1 MDIDDDDDDEYD
13 ELMIIISMVICS
25 GVLDQIFFLN
35 LVCDNYLGKYNYQIR
50 SVGLWGAGGV
60 GGFQLMNSLH
70 NFLIGQNCAKSSD
83 EVSAFL

>member
-1 MDIDDDDDDEYD
+1 MDIDDD
-13 ELMIIISMVICS
+13 ELMIIVGMVKS
-25 GVLDQIFFLN
+25 VGVLDQIYFLN
-35 LVCDNYLGKYNYQIR
+35 LVCENCMGKCNYQIS
-50 SVGLWGAGGV
+50 SVGGWGAGGQ

>member
-1 MDIDDDDDDEYD
+1 MDIDDD
-13 ELMIIISMVICS
+13 ELMIIVGMVKS
-25 GVLDQIFFLN
+25 VGVLDQIYFLN
-35 LVCDNYLGKYNYQIR
+35 LVCDNYLGKYIYQIR
-50 SVGLWGAGGV
+50 SVGAWGAGGV